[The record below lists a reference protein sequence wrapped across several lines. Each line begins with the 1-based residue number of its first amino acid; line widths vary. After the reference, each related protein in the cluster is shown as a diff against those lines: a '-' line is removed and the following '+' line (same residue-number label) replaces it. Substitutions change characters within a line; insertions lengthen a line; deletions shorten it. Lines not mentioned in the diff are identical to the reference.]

1 MKLPF
6 ISSLMTAAAIAS
18 GTLLTCIPVFSQSAY
33 DSRFIE
39 YPTYNGDDLE
49 LTVDASG
56 THFRLWSPK
65 AQEARVNLYD
75 NGHTGKPYR
84 TLEMKPDPDNG
95 TWNASV
101 PQKLYGCWLFLT
113 RGASTCRD
121 GAFRKQSRR
130 RNCQLSAPC
139 RFASPE
145 GRWSRNR

>member
-75 NGHTGKPYR
+75 NGHAGKPYR

-101 PQKLYGCWLFLT
+101 PQNFTANSIPSRSIGT
-113 RGASTCRD
+113 ASGKTKPRECGPR
-121 GAFRKQSRR
+121 
-130 RNCQLSAPC
+130 P
-139 RFASPE
+139 
-145 GRWSRNR
+145 WV